1 MALTLNTPGVYV
13 EEVSLLPPSVA
24 QVATAVPAFIGYTEK
39 ALALDG
45 SPLRPNLTVPPVP
58 VRITSMLDYE
68 TQFGKAQ
75 NQQGIA
81 VSVTGNSIKSDL
93 PPADRS
99 DFLMYY
105 SMQMYFANGGG
116 SCYIISVGDYSTPP
130 SANTLKTG
138 LTAVEKEDEPTLLL
152 FPDGTSLSADD
163 LYGLYNDALMQ
174 CNKLQDRFTIIDTR
188 MNDLTVVQTT
198 TDFSDLRNKIS
209 NDPDY
214 VKYGAAYYP
223 YLKTTVDYQY
233 LDADVEVSITSAVD
247 YDGDVTEIN
256 TNYVENARV
265 LLAGYTTEMGG
276 YQTDASNALN
286 VDDAIEIAEQNV
298 VPKIAQITTVST
310 SLTASLNS
318 IVAIADDVIAAY
330 PPAQTGTVST
340 LRANIVNWI
349 ANYPATV
356 NSNLPA
362 DVLVLTTL
370 DNTIDTPTTVAS
382 KIGDAITSLGSP
394 NIATALAT
402 LQSGDIASLIL
413 ALAPF
418 STVTTT
424 MQLDAVKISNNALY
438 NRIINSISQVPVLL
452 PPSSSIAG
460 VYAKV
465 DGTSGVWKAP
475 ANTSLN
481 YVIGPNYNIS
491 NDLQDGMNVDTFA
504 GKSINAIRAFTGK
517 GTLVWGAR
525 TLNGNSTEWK
535 YISVRRFYNMVEE
548 SVKKAT
554 EGFVFQ
560 ANDANTWVQ
569 VRAMIEN
576 FLILQ
581 WKAGAL
587 AGAKPEQAF
596 FVRVGLGSTM
606 TADDVLNGRMIV
618 EIGMAVVR
626 PAEFIVLRFSHMMQ
640 QA

>member
-13 EEVSLLPPSVA
+13 EEVNLLPPSVA

-75 NQQGIA
+75 NQQGIT
-81 VSVTGNSIKSDL
+81 VSVVGNAIKSDL
-93 PPADRS
+93 LPLDRS
-99 DFLMYY
+99 EFLMYY

-116 SCYIISVGDYSTPP
+116 SCYIISVGDYSTPLSP
-130 SANTLKTG
+130 ITLKTG
-138 LTAVEKEDEPTLLL
+138 LTALEKEDEPTLIVY
-152 FPDGTSLSADD
+152 PDGTSLSADD
-163 LYGLYNDALMQ
+163 LYGLYNDTLMQ
-174 CNKLQDRFTIIDTR
+174 CHKLQDRFTIIDTR
-188 MNDLTVVQTT
+188 MSDLTVVTPA
-198 TDFSDLRNKIS
+198 TDFSELRTKIS
-209 NDPDY
+209 NDPEY
-214 VKYGAAYYP
+214 IKYGAAYYP
-223 YLKTTVDYQY
+223 YLKTTIDYQY
-233 LDADVEVSITSAVD
+233 LDSDVAVSITTDAD
-247 YDGDVTEIN
+247 YDGDVTAIN
-256 TNYVENARV
+256 NGSVTNAKV
-265 LLAGYTTEMGG
+265 LLDGYKTDLSTYETVAAGAPDIATALIER
-276 YQTDASNALN
+276 SNA
-286 VDDAIEIAEQNV
+286 VT
-298 VPKIAQITTVST
+298 KISQITNVSS
-310 SLTASLNS
+310 SLISSLND
-318 IVAIADDVIAAY
+318 IIAIADEVISSN
-330 PPAQTGTVST
+330 PPASTGTVST
-340 LRANIVNWI
+340 LRGQIAAWI
-349 ANYPATV
+349 TSDPTAMNAALITDTDTL
-356 NSNLPA
+356 NNLTGSN
-362 DVLVLTTL
+362 
-370 DNTIDTPTTVAS
+370 TPTDVATA
-382 KIGDAITSLGSP
+382 IGDAIASMGTPDIG
-394 NIATALAT
+394 TALAT
-402 LQSGDIASLIL
+402 LQSTQIAGLIT
-413 ALAPF
+413 ALIPF
-418 STVTTT
+418 STVTTS

>member
-13 EEVSLLPPSVA
+13 EEVNLLPPSVA

-45 SPLRPNLTVPPVP
+45 SPLRPDLLAPPVP

-75 NQQGIA
+75 NQQGIT
-81 VSVTGNSIKSDL
+81 VSVTGNSINSDL
-93 PPADRS
+93 LPADRS

-116 SCYIISVGDYSTPP
+116 SCYIVSVGDYSTPP
-130 SANTLKTG
+130 SATTLKTG
-138 LTAVEKEDEPTLLL
+138 LTAIEKEDEPTLLL
-152 FPDGTSLSADD
+152 YPDGTTLSADD
-163 LYGLYNDALMQ
+163 LYGLYNDTLMQ

-188 MNDLTVVQTT
+188 MSNLTIVNTA
-198 TDFSDLRNKIS
+198 TDFSELRGKIS
-209 NDPDY
+209 NDPEY

-233 LDADVEVSITSAVD
+233 LDSDVDVSITTAAD
-247 YDGDVTEIN
+247 YDGDVAAIN
-256 TNYVENARV
+256 TASVNNSRILLDGYKTDLSTYETAAAGAPDITTALVEGQNAV
-265 LLAGYTTEMGG
+265 A
-276 YQTDASNALN
+276 
-286 VDDAIEIAEQNV
+286 
-298 VPKIAQITTVST
+298 KISQITNVSST
-310 SLTASLNS
+310 LISSLND
-318 IVAIADDVIAAY
+318 IIAIADEVISSN
-330 PPAQTGTVST
+330 PPASTGTVST
-340 LRANIVNWI
+340 LRGQIAAWI
-349 ANYPATV
+349 TSHPTAMNTALITDTSAL
-356 NSNLPA
+356 NA
-362 DVLVLTTL
+362 L
-370 DNTIDTPTTVAS
+370 DNTNTQSDVSTA
-382 KIGDAITSLGSP
+382 IGDAITSLGTP
-394 NIATALAT
+394 DIGTALAT
-402 LQSGDIASLIL
+402 LQSTQIAGLIT
-413 ALAPF
+413 ALMPF
-418 STVTTT
+418 STVTTS
-424 MQLDAVKISNNALY
+424 MQLDAIKISNNALY
-438 NRIINSISQVPVLL
+438 NRIKTSISQVPVLL

-460 VYAKV
+460 VYARV
-465 DGTSGVWKAP
+465 DGSSGVWKAP

-491 NDLQDGMNVDTFA
+491 NDLQDGMNVDTLS
-504 GKSINAIRAFTGK
+504 GKSINAIRSFTGK

>member
-13 EEVSLLPPSVA
+13 EEVNLLPPSVA
-24 QVATAVPAFIGYTEK
+24 QVATAIPAFIGYTEK

-45 SPLRPNLTVPPVP
+45 SPLRPDLSALPVP
-58 VRITSMLDYE
+58 VRITSMLEYQ

-75 NQQGIA
+75 NQQGIV

-99 DFLMYY
+99 DFLLFY

-116 SCYIISVGDYSTPP
+116 PCYIVSVGDYGTPP
-130 SANTLKTG
+130 SATTLKTG

-174 CNKLQDRFTIIDTR
+174 CKKLQDRFTIIDTR
-188 MNDLTVVQTT
+188 MSNLTVVNTT
-198 TDFSDLRNKIS
+198 TDFSELRNKIS

-233 LDADVEVSITSAVD
+233 QDGDVEVSITTAAD

-256 TNYVENARV
+256 ATSVNSARV
-265 LLAGYTTEMGG
+265 LLAGYKTEMEG
-276 YQTDASNALN
+276 YETAASQVGISINDALVERDNA
-286 VDDAIEIAEQNV
+286 VA
-298 VPKIAQITTVST
+298 KMAQITTVST
-310 SLTASLNS
+310 ALTTSLDNIL
-318 IVAIADDVIAAY
+318 AIADEVIANN
-330 PPAQTGTVST
+330 PPADTGTVST
-340 LRANIVNWI
+340 LRTNIANWI
-349 ANYPATV
+349 LNNPDAVITDMGTDTSALNA
-356 NSNLPA
+356 
-362 DVLVLTTL
+362 LTTS
-370 DNTIDTPTTVAS
+370 DTPGDVATGITGA
-382 KIGDAITSLGSP
+382 IGSLGSP
-394 NIATALAT
+394 DIATALAT
-402 LQSGDIASLIL
+402 LQSGYIASLIL

-424 MQLDAVKISNNALY
+424 MPLDAVKISNNALY
-438 NRIINSISQVPVLL
+438 NRVVTSISQVPVLL
-452 PPSSSIAG
+452 PPSSSVAG
-460 VYAKV
+460 VYARV
-465 DGTSGVWKAP
+465 DSTSGVWKAP

-491 NDLQDGMNVDTFA
+491 NDLQDGMNVDTLS
-504 GKSINAIRAFTGK
+504 GKSINAIRPFTGK

-596 FVRVGLGSTM
+596 YVRIGLGSTM

>member
-13 EEVSLLPPSVA
+13 EEVNLLPPSVA
-24 QVATAVPAFIGYTEK
+24 QVATAIPAFIGYTEK

-45 SPLRPNLTVPPVP
+45 SPLRPDLSAPPVP
-58 VRITSMLDYE
+58 VRITSMLEYQ
-68 TQFGKAQ
+68 TQFGKAD
-75 NQQGIA
+75 NQQGIT

-116 SCYIISVGDYSTPP
+116 PCYIVSVGGYGTPP
-130 SANTLKTG
+130 SATTLKTG

-188 MNDLTVVQTT
+188 MSNLTVVNTT

-209 NDPDY
+209 NDPNY

-233 LDADVEVSITSAVD
+233 LDADVEVSVTTATD
-247 YDGDVTEIN
+247 YDGEVTAIN
-256 TNYVENARV
+256 ATTITNAQV
-265 LLAGYTTEMGG
+265 LLAGY
-276 YQTDASNALN
+276 QTDLEGYATEASQDTDINDALVERDNA
-286 VDDAIEIAEQNV
+286 VA
-298 VPKIAQITTVST
+298 KMAQVSTVSSALTT
-310 SLTASLNS
+310 SLDS
-318 IVAIADDVIAAY
+318 ILAIADEVIANN
-330 PPAQTGTVST
+330 PPADTGTVST
-340 LRANIVNWI
+340 LRTNIANWI
-349 ANYPATV
+349 LNWPDAVIADMTSDTTMLNALDT
-356 NSNLPA
+356 NDTPA
-362 DVLVLTTL
+362 DVATAI
-370 DNTIDTPTTVAS
+370 NGAVA
-382 KIGDAITSLGSP
+382 SLGSP
-394 NIATALAT
+394 AIAAALAT
-402 LQSGDIASLIL
+402 LQSGYIASLIL

-438 NRIINSISQVPVLL
+438 NRIVTSISQLPVLL
-452 PPSSSIAG
+452 PPSSSVAG
-460 VYAKV
+460 VYARV
-465 DGTSGVWKAP
+465 DAASGVWKAP

-491 NDLQDGMNVDTFA
+491 NDLQDGMNVDTLS
-504 GKSINAIRAFTGK
+504 GKSINAIRPFTGK

-596 FVRVGLGSTM
+596 YVRIGLGSTM
-606 TADDVLNGRMIV
+606 SADDVLNGRMIV

>member
-1 MALTLNTPGVYV
+1 MALTLNRPGVYV
-13 EEVSLLPPSVA
+13 EEFNSLPPSVA
-24 QVATAVPAFIGYTEK
+24 QVETAIPAFIGYTEK

-45 SPLRPNLTVPPVP
+45 SPLRPDPSAPPVP

-75 NQQGIA
+75 KQQDIT
-81 VSVTGNSIKSDL
+81 VTVIGNTIKSDL
-93 PPADRS
+93 LPADRS
-99 DFLMYY
+99 EFLMHY

-116 SCYIISVGDYSTPP
+116 SCYIISVGDYSISP
-130 SANTLKTG
+130 SSTTLKAG
-138 LTAVEKEDEPTLLL
+138 LTALEKEDEPTLIL
-152 FPDGTSLSADD
+152 FPDITSLSADD
-163 LYGLYNDALMQ
+163 AYGLYNDALMQ

-188 MNDLTVVQTT
+188 MSNLTIVNTA
-198 TDFSDLRNKIS
+198 TDFSELRGKIS
-209 NDPDY
+209 NDPEY
-214 VKYGAAYYP
+214 IKYGAAYYP
-223 YLKTTVDYQY
+223 YLKTTIDYQY
-233 LDADVEVSITSAVD
+233 LDADVAVSITTAAD
-247 YDGDVTEIN
+247 YKGDVMAIN
-256 TNYVENARV
+256 EDDVTTSQSLMTGYVADI
-265 LLAGYTTEMGG
+265 AGF
-276 YQTDASNALN
+276 
-286 VDDAIEIAEQNV
+286 V
-298 VPKIAQITTVST
+298 TTVSGLASPGDDAAAVAMISDIEAKVQQILNVSS
-310 SLTASLNS
+310 SLTSSLQEMIS
-318 IVAIADDVIAAY
+318 IADEAIAENPDNLGIPDLTAAKDDLSAWITDPLNLVISGL
-330 PPAQTGTVST
+330 TS
-340 LRANIVNWI
+340 
-349 ANYPATV
+349 
-356 NSNLPA
+356 
-362 DVLVLTTL
+362 DLTTL
-370 DNTIDTPTTVAS
+370 GGATDVGSVQAALS
-382 KIGDAITSLGSP
+382 AITTSLGSP
-394 NIATALAT
+394 
-402 LQSGDIASLIL
+402 DIAARISSLQTTEIA
-413 ALAPF
+413 ALIAELGTF
-418 STVTTT
+418 STATTT

-438 NRIINSISQVPVLL
+438 NRIITSISQIPVLL
-452 PPSSSIAG
+452 PPSSSMAG
-460 VYAKV
+460 IYARI

-481 YVIGPNYNIS
+481 YVIGPNYAIS
-491 NDLQDGMNVDTFA
+491 NDLQDGMNIDTLA
-504 GKSINAIRAFTGK
+504 GKSINAIRSFTGK

-548 SVKKAT
+548 SVKNAT

-596 FVRVGLGSTM
+596 YVRVGLGSTM

>member
-13 EEVSLLPPSVA
+13 EEVNLLPPSVA
-24 QVATAVPAFIGYTEK
+24 QVATAIPAFIGYTEK
-39 ALALDG
+39 ALALNG
-45 SPLRPNLTVPPVP
+45 SPLRPDPLAPPVP

-68 TQFGKAQ
+68 TQFGKAD

-81 VSVTGNSIKSDL
+81 VTVTGNTIKSDL
-93 PPADRS
+93 LPANRS
-99 DFLMYY
+99 EFLMYY

-116 SCYIISVGDYSTPP
+116 PCYIISVGDYGISP
-130 SANTLKTG
+130 SATTLKTG
-138 LTAVEKEDEPTLLL
+138 LTELQKEDEPTLIL
-152 FPDGTSLSADD
+152 FPDITSLSADD
-163 LYGLYNDALMQ
+163 AYGLYNDALMQ

-188 MNDLTVVQTT
+188 MSDLSVVNTAI
-198 TDFSDLRNKIS
+198 DFSELRGKIS

-214 VKYGAAYYP
+214 IKYGAAYYP
-223 YLKTTVDYQY
+223 YLRTTIDHQY
-233 LDADVEVSITSAVD
+233 LDAEVAVSITTAAD
-247 YDGDVTEIN
+247 YDGDVTAIN
-256 TNYVENARV
+256 NASVNNAKV
-265 LLAGYTTEMGG
+265 LLAGYV
-276 YQTDASNALN
+276 TDMSDYENA
-286 VDDAIEIAEQNV
+286 ATIAPDITAALLESQNAV
-298 VPKIAQITTVST
+298 TKINQIVNVST
-310 SLTASLNS
+310 SLIASLND
-318 IVAIADDVIAAY
+318 IIAIADEVIASN
-330 PPAQTGTVST
+330 PPALTGTVST
-340 LRANIVNWI
+340 LRGQIAAWI
-349 ANYPATV
+349 LSDPTAMNTALAGNVTAL
-356 NSNLPA
+356 NA
-362 DVLVLTTL
+362 L
-370 DNTIDTPTTVAS
+370 DNTNTQGDVAS
-382 KIGDAITSLGSP
+382 AIAAAIVSLGSP
-394 NIATALAT
+394 DIATATAT
-402 LQSGDIASLIL
+402 LQGAQITSLIA
-413 ALAPF
+413 ALVPF
-418 STVTTT
+418 STVTTS

-438 NRIINSISQVPVLL
+438 NRIINSISQIPVLL

-460 VYAKV
+460 VYARV
-465 DGTSGVWKAP
+465 DSNDGVWKAP

-491 NDLQDGMNVDTFA
+491 NDLQGGMNIDTLA
-504 GKSINAIRAFTGK
+504 GKSINAIRSFTGK

-560 ANDANTWVQ
+560 ANDPNTWVR

-596 FVRVGLGSTM
+596 FVKVGLGVTM